1 MKRGALILFALLALV
16 PLIGRAGFQQQRAQ
30 IGVTVVINVTP
41 NPLVYR
47 RVNNSG
53 ATDAI
58 IASAHLR
65 NAPPAIERAFEAQ
78 QLHFAPMASTMI
90 AAAAQKG
97 VKVEA
102 EVSPNP
108 NGTMLTSD
116 AGGYQ
121 ASFNVTAGT
130 PATFPCAYHVS
141 VSTTI
146 TNWTLKHGLSGD
158 FTNNITTFPGGDV
171 ANNSY
176 LTTPLPTSTP
186 FVVYANDGGTWTI
199 LNTNSG
205 NKTYCVDLTLSV
217 PGTTAQGTYASN
229 AIYTLYY

>member
-1 MKRGALILFALLALV
+1 MKRGALILFALLAMV
-16 PLIGRAGFQQQRAQ
+16 PLMCYAGFQQQRAQ

-41 NPLVYR
+41 NPLVYHR
-47 RVNNSG
+47 TNGSG

-58 IASAHLR
+58 VASAHIR
-65 NAPPAIERAFEAQ
+65 GASPAIERVFEAQ
-78 QLHFAPMASTMI
+78 QLHFAPMSGALV
-90 AAAAQKG
+90 AAAQKG

-102 EVSPNP
+102 EISPNP

-121 ASFNVTAGT
+121 AQFNVTAGT
-130 PATFPCAYHVS
+130 PATFPCAYHVT
-141 VSTTI
+141 VDTTM

-171 ANNSY
+171 GNNSY
-176 LTTPLPTSTP
+176 LTTPLPTATP

-205 NKTYCVDLTLSV
+205 TKTYCVDLTISV